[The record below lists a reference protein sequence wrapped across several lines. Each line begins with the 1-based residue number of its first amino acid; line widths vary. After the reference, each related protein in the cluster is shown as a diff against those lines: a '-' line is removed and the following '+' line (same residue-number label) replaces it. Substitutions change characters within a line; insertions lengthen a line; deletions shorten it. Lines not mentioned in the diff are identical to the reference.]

1 MRYLIGLLF
10 TSLTMCSS
18 GQSLNS
24 TFIQGLVIDS
34 KIKEEAKINIKDL
47 KELED
52 IKLGMQIYESKVA
65 MEFYENDSLIL
76 STMDN
81 PKSIISKSFYYWRG
95 DTLTI
100 DGGIGLA
107 VVGGFSLKLVTNKA
121 TVYHL
126 VSSDESPLY
135 AYGETTDI
143 IHRLDVP
150 CRDFKVVLSELP
162 KKDMGLTIYGYVE
175 FESDK
180 YFSRQGI
187 KDGKEIGP
195 RKKLRANMKMYFR
208 SSQIDL

>member
-1 MRYLIGLLF
+1 MKYLIGLLF
-10 TSLTMCSS
+10 ISLTIYSR

-24 TFIQGLVIDS
+24 TFIEGLTVNPM
-34 KIKEEAKINIKDL
+34 IKEEAKTNIKDL
-47 KELED
+47 KEFEGG
-52 IKLGMQIYESKVA
+52 KLGIQIYESKVA
-65 MEFYENDSLIL
+65 IEFYENDSLIL

-107 VVGGFSLKLVTNKA
+107 VGAGFSLKLVTNKA
-121 TVYHL
+121 TVYHM

-135 AYGETTDI
+135 AYSETSDI

-150 CRDFKVVLSELP
+150 CLNFKVVLSELP
-162 KKDMGLTIYGYVE
+162 EKGGNQTVYGYVE

-180 YFSRQGI
+180 FYSRQRI

-195 RKKLRANMKMYFR
+195 RNKLRSNMKMYFK
-208 SSQIDL
+208 SSPVDL